1 MTQRQDDFDRGLVN
15 RRAVLGDAWVERSL
29 ANATAFNAGFQ
40 DTITRNVWHGVWSRP
55 GLDHRTRRLLVLA
68 MTLAQGRWEEYEL
81 HVRAALTATDGSGF
95 GVETLEELLLQAA
108 AYCGVPAANTGFKLA
123 ADICKAAGIALA
135 PSPLG
140 ATQRVQ
146 RHTTFSTPQLQA
158 VLQGPQGEAAD
169 AKAGVPV
176 VLSHALGLDHTMWDG
191 LAAALAAQHPVLR
204 YDHRGQGASA
214 RPPGPCT
221 LDQLVDD
228 AARLLREWG
237 RGPVVFVGLSMGGMV
252 AQGLAIRHPELVR
265 GLVLANTTAQYPA
278 DMQAGWQARIDA
290 VQQGGLARIAD
301 MVIER
306 YLHAGFRREQ
316 PAFVAALRELILRN
330 DAAAYVATCEALRAV
345 DWTSRLGQIRCPT
358 VVVSGALDAGTTP
371 AMGRAIADA
380 VPGAQFELLEEA
392 SHLSVAEQPA
402 RFEAAVR
409 ALIARS

>member
-1 MTQRQDDFDRGLVN
+1 MTQRQDDFDRGLAN

-29 ANATAFNAGFQ
+29 SSATAFNAGFQ
-40 DTITRNVWHGVWSRP
+40 ETITRDVWHGIWSRP

-95 GVETLEELLLQAA
+95 GVDTLEELLLQAA

-123 ADICKAAGIALA
+123 AGICKTEGIALA

-140 ATQRVQ
+140 AGQRVQ
-146 RHTTFSTPQLQA
+146 HHRTFSEPQLLA
-158 VLQGPQGEAAD
+158 VLQGSQT
-169 AKAGVPV
+169 GVPV
-176 VLSHALGLDHTMWDG
+176 ALSHALGLDHTMWDS
-191 LAAALAAQHPVLR
+191 LAAALAPDHPVLR

-214 RPPGPCT
+214 RPPGPYR
-221 LDQLVDD
+221 LDDLVDD

-265 GLVLANTTAQYPA
+265 GLVLANTTALYPPEA
-278 DMQAGWQARIDA
+278 QAGWRARIDA
-290 VQQGGLARIAD
+290 VQQGGLAQIVD
-301 MVIER
+301 TVVER
-306 YLHAGFRREQ
+306 YLHAGFRHAQ
-316 PAFVAALRELILRN
+316 PTFAAALRQLLLGA
-330 DAAAYVATCEALRAV
+330 DPAAYVASCEAIRAV
-345 DWTSRLGQIRCPT
+345 DWASQLGQIRCPT
-358 VVVSGALDAGTTP
+358 VVISGALDAGTTP

-402 RFEAAVR
+402 SFEAAVR
-409 ALIARS
+409 ALIARC